1 MSEEKAASKEIPSE
15 EQIKRLTKLQ
25 GVDAGVYVL
34 SVFSENSSAYRKN
47 RNVGIN
53 RRKKNF

>member
-34 SVFSENSSAYRKN
+34 SVF
-47 RNVGIN
+47 
-53 RRKKNF
+53 FM